1 MKKLDYLT
9 IGGMLCGLGLVIW
22 GIALG
27 GNFMVFVD
35 LPSVL
40 ITVGGSF
47 GALLV
52 NFQFNQMRQVLRL
65 TLQVIFEKKQ
75 EPVRVRELFFQLA
88 QKARRE
94 GLLALEDDLQEI
106 DDSFLREG
114 MQKVI
119 DGMDPEHIRDVMETE
134 IDALAQRHQLGQNLF
149 RTWGTLAPAFGMVG
163 TLIGLV
169 QMLTNLDS
177 PDAIGSGMAVA
188 LLTTF
193 YGTLLANLVMLPIA
207 GKLGILSEAEIGYR
221 EMILQGVLALQAG
234 VNPRILQDKIRAYL
248 SPQERAQTEN
258 KGESAEKDELLAWD

>member
-1 MKKLDYLT
+1 MKKLDILT
-9 IGGMLCGLGLVIW
+9 IGGIVLGMGLVVW
-22 GIALG
+22 GIAMG
-27 GNFMVFVD
+27 GNFMVFVH
-35 LPSVL
+35 LPSML

-52 NFQFNQMRQVLRL
+52 NFHINQMRQVVKL
-65 TLQVIFEKKQ
+65 TMQVIFEKVQ
-75 EPVRVRELFFQLA
+75 EPAKLRELFFQLA

-114 MQKVI
+114 LQKVI

-134 IDALAQRHQLGQNLF
+134 IDALAQRHQLGQSLF

-169 QMLTNLDS
+169 QMLVNLDN

-193 YGTLLANLVMLPIA
+193 YGALLANLILIPIA
-207 GKLGILSEAEIGYR
+207 GKLEIRSDAEIAYR
-221 EMILQGVLALQAG
+221 EMILHGILALQAG
-234 VNPRILQDKIRAYL
+234 VNPRILQDKIRAFL
-248 SPQERAQTEN
+248 SPQERIQADKN
-258 KGESAEKDELLAWD
+258 GEAAERDELLAWD